1 MTTEFVPNPK
11 MLYRTLGNTGLRVPV
26 FSYGG
31 WLTVGNTQK
40 GDIVKD
46 LMKTAFDNGINMFD
60 NAEAYSG
67 GESEREMGRVIE
79 ELGWDRRDIV
89 VTTKIF
95 FGTGRKETQ
104 NTRGLSRK
112 HIVEGLNQSLKNL
125 RLDYVDIVFAHR
137 PDKTVP
143 LEETVRAFN
152 HVIDQ
157 GKAFYWGTSEWSA
170 QEIAAADEIAKRLG
184 LIGPCCEQPH
194 YSMLHRERF
203 EVEYDPLYKQ
213 IGTGTT
219 IWSPLD
225 SGLLTGKYNDGIPE
239 GSRYHTNK
247 EMMSSNIKALE
258 TPEGKAKIQKVRELT
273 KVAEELGATVTH
285 LALAWTLVNKN
296 VSTCILGA
304 TKTDQL
310 LDNLKALD
318 VFPKLT
324 PEVLAK
330 IEKILDNKPE
340 HPMNFGRHDR
350 EADKLT

>member
-1 MTTEFVPNPK
+1 
-11 MLYRTLGNTGLRVPV
+11 
-26 FSYGG
+26 
-31 WLTVGNTQK
+31 
-40 GDIVKD
+40 
-46 LMKTAFDNGINMFD
+46 
-60 NAEAYSG
+60 
-67 GESEREMGRVIE
+67 MGRVIE

-125 RLDYVDIVFAHR
+125 RLDYGTSILSWILEGTNLQSTLSLPTDLTRLFLSR
-137 PDKTVP
+137 RLSELSTMSLTVSHAR
-143 LEETVRAFN
+143 LHSEMYADSAE
-152 HVIDQ
+152 

-258 TPEGKAKIQKVRELT
+258 TPEGKAKIQKVRDLT

-304 TKTDQL
+304 TK
-310 LDNLKALD
+310 
-318 VFPKLT
+318 VS
-324 PEVLAK
+324 
-330 IEKILDNKPE
+330 
-340 HPMNFGRHDR
+340 
-350 EADKLT
+350 